1 MEYRHPNG
9 LDGNEGSRVYEEI
22 FGAPRKRDPIRAVSS
37 PVLSDEAATRKS
49 KKSPTRRIPR
59 KPMPNRSASLQTS
72 IAADPSYNH
81 YSEVSPIKIVDYYD
95 NSPSFIN
102 TSNPTSPLNDK
113 GDYEFTPSLP
123 SFDESTTLNAISKHP
138 IPSSYNRNDSFTST
152 TPRRASSPEGHSLI
166 ASQRENSLINSTIEP
181 EPFEES
187 YTTSNAS
194 PVIDSRSNSMQSS
207 HMSSQNP
214 PNAFRSP
221 SAASMSFRQVAD
233 LPTKRPESG
242 SLYSTN
248 RQPSFSSSSPVSPST
263 TMTSGFNFPISMSPA
278 VESQMSRTS
287 TPAHPSS
294 PSSPHSKPSMSRPI
308 SSASV
313 PVRGPSLPN
322 VPTTNLRIVPPQQS
336 NLRNHSFD
344 HASIA
349 HLEAMKQKRLHA
361 EATSR
366 SYTLSSYKSSGSATI
381 SDSSTYPSSPTAF
394 VPSERSSPVGKGKKK
409 RKVYAALLSRVAE
422 ELTARIQLNDISKDG
437 LIYSNAFTGDYAV
450 TLLMGIIHTSDR
462 TLALLVGRSLDAQK
476 FIHDVT
482 YDHRLRDSHREIY
495 QFQGIDYRRL
505 IPHDA
510 ASPRDRYYRD
520 HNEDSESSARNSS
533 ATIEDV
539 RFPNGVFTLLTH
551 CYSPTCAKDHPCYSI
566 SCPRRLEQQHRMFA
580 KMRANAEQSSSLTF
594 DDKEQKLWIH
604 SVPKEIANS
613 VSERERKRQEV
624 ICEVIYTE
632 RDFVKDLEYL
642 RDYWIKPLWASNC
655 INERKKEKFIRTVFL
670 NALEVQAV
678 NSKLAEAL
686 TRRQNYKP
694 IVDNIADIFLEH
706 VPKFEPFIR
715 YGAGQLYG
723 KYEFEKEKANN
734 PAFAKFVYDVERM
747 KESRKLE
754 LNGYLTKPTTRLARY
769 PLLLEAVLKYTD
781 EENSDKQD
789 IPKVVNVIRGFLS
802 RLNVESGKAENQF
815 NLFHLNQQLVFKP
828 GEHYDLHLLD
838 ANRQLI
844 FKGPLKK
851 KSATSSALDSSSDV
865 SMFLFDHALLIVKPK
880 FINKRE
886 IYKVYQRPIPLLLL
900 QLYLLDEAGTRIPY
914 SNKSQLAAVSK
925 VANGKPPG
933 RLHPFSLQLL
943 GRRGYEIT
951 LFASTEVG
959 RDKWLEHIDHQQTLL
974 QHRSQWFESVTVSS
988 DFFVNDNK
996 VNAIGVYDSGRR
1008 LLYGTDYGVYVSL
1021 RKSNSPL
1028 QFKPVRALNI
1038 SNVIQLEVIEEFNL
1052 LLLLS
1057 DKTLYS
1063 YPLEMIEA
1071 DTSQAPKKP
1080 RKVCGHTTFFRVG
1093 ICLGQVLVC
1102 AVKSSVL
1109 SATIKVFE
1117 PVPHLAKGKNMPSFK
1132 KLLAVN
1138 QDPLRIIK
1146 ELYIP
1151 TESTSVHFL
1160 KNKLCVGC
1168 TRGFEVVSLDNLE
1181 TQSLLDPADTSLE
1194 FAERKENVKPIAIYR
1209 MNGGEFLLCY
1219 TQFAFFVNRDGWR
1232 SRSTWFVVWEG
1243 NPQNFALSYPYI
1255 LAFEP
1260 SFIEVRHVE
1269 TSELVHVIPGNNIR
1283 LLADGRGKLGEGGEI
1298 FYACDQR
1305 RDNVDT
1311 SVVCSLR
1318 LTSANADVHV
1328 KEALTPSK

>member
-1 MEYRHPNG
+1 MEYRHPNA
-9 LDGNEGSRVYEEI
+9 LDGNEGSRIYEEI

-37 PVLSDEAATRKS
+37 PVLSNDATMRK
-49 KKSPTRRIPR
+49 PVNPPIRRIPR
-59 KPMPNRSASLQTS
+59 KPMPNRSASLQPS
-72 IAADPSYNH
+72 IAADPSYKQ
-81 YSEVSPIKIVDYYD
+81 YSEASPIKIVDYYD

-102 TSNPTSPLNDK
+102 TSNPTSPLNVK
-113 GDYEFTPSLP
+113 GDYGFSPSLP
-123 SFDESTTLNAISKHP
+123 PYDDSIAPNTINKQPSPST
-138 IPSSYNRNDSFTST
+138 YNRSESFNSATKL
-152 TPRRASSPEGHSLI
+152 ASSPERYNPIAYQRQNSI
-166 ASQRENSLINSTIEP
+166 ASTVVEP
-181 EPFEES
+181 EPYEEMCMN
-187 YTTSNAS
+187 SNAAS
-194 PVIDSRSNSMQSS
+194 AVESRSNSMQSS
-207 HMSSQNP
+207 HAYYQNP
-214 PNAFRSP
+214 QNLPGSS
-221 SAASMSFRQVAD
+221 SAVSMNVRQGIDV
-233 LPTKRPESG
+233 PPKRPESS
-242 SLYSTN
+242 SLHATN
-248 RQPSFSSSSPVSPST
+248 RQPSFSSSSPISPAS
-263 TMTSGFNFPISMSPA
+263 TMTSGFNFPVATSP
-278 VESQMSRTS
+278 VDTQPSRTS

-294 PSSPHSKPSMSRPI
+294 PFSKPAISRPI

-313 PVRGPSLPN
+313 PVRGPPAA
-322 VPTTNLRIVPPQQS
+322 NLRIVPPPQR
-336 NLRNHSFD
+336 NPRNHSFD

-349 HLEAMKQKRLHA
+349 HLEAMKQKNLHA

-366 SYTLSSYKSSGSATI
+366 SYTLSSYKSSESATI
-381 SDSSTYPSSPTAF
+381 SESSTHPSSPTAF
-394 VPSERSSPVGKGKKK
+394 TPSGRSSPAGKLKKK
-409 RKVYAALLSRVAE
+409 RKIYAALLSRVAE
-422 ELTARIQLNDISKDG
+422 EFTARAQLNDISKDG
-437 LIYSNAFTGDYAV
+437 LIYSDAFTGDYAV
-450 TLLMGIIHTSDR
+450 ALLMGIIHTSDR

-476 FIHDVT
+476 FFHDVT

-495 QFQGIDYRRL
+495 QFQGINYRRL
-505 IPHDA
+505 ISHDGGTH
-510 ASPRDRYYRD
+510 RDRFSRD
-520 HNEDSESSARNSS
+520 HNEEFESGMPNPSSAM
-533 ATIEDV
+533 EDI
-539 RFPNGVFTLLTH
+539 RFPNGVFTLLTR

-580 KMRANAEQSSSLTF
+580 KMRANAEQSSSLNF

-655 INERKKEKFIRTVFL
+655 IHERKKEKFIRTVFL

-694 IVDNIADIFLEH
+694 IVDNIADVFLEH

-715 YGAGQLYG
+715 YGAGQLHG

-769 PLLLEAVLKYTD
+769 PLLLEAVLKYT
-781 EENSDKQD
+781 EEGNPDKQD
-789 IPKVVNVIRGFLS
+789 IPKVVGIIRGFLS
-802 RLNVESGKAENQF
+802 RLNLESGKAENRF

-851 KSATSSALDSSSDV
+851 RSTTSSALDSNSDV

-880 FINKRE
+880 IINKRE

-900 QLYLLDEAGTRIPY
+900 QQYLVDEAGTRIPY

-974 QHRSQWFESVTVSS
+974 QHRSQWFETVTVSS
-988 DFFVNDNK
+988 DFFVGDNK

-1021 RKSNSPL
+1021 RKSNTPL
-1028 QFKPVRALNI
+1028 QFKPVRALNM
-1038 SNVIQLEVIEEFNL
+1038 SNVFQLEVIEEFNL

-1071 DTSQAPKKP
+1071 EPNQAPKKP
-1080 RKVCGHTTFFRVG
+1080 RKICGHTTFFRVG

-1117 PVPHLAKGKNMPSFK
+1117 PVPHLAKGKNLPSFK

-1194 FAERKENVKPIAIYR
+1194 FVERKENVKPIAIYR

-1243 NPQNFALSYPYI
+1243 TPQNFALSYPYI

-1269 TSELVHVIPGNNIR
+1269 TSELVHVIPANNIR

-1318 LTSANADVHV
+1318 LTSADANVQV